1 MRLFQWSAVAV
12 VAAAMAL
19 SAAGCQSQI
28 QRGADS
34 ASMAVSAG
42 PLLPVDAMGADFFEE
57 QDVRLQWGD
66 RTFRFR
72 AVLQKRGERLELI
85 ALDPHARPAF
95 KIAYEGDRVTMETF
109 TDRHFPFAP
118 EYMLADVQK
127 AFAAWPMDA
136 QLESEDQTVRVGV
149 WDGLRYEEVWHDG
162 AVHTRHFHRD
172 DVDAAKEVTV
182 RFDARD
188 ADGQPSSVRV
198 ENGWFGYTLQVIVVR
213 RDML

>member
-1 MRLFQWSAVAV
+1 MRFFEWSAAAVV
-12 VAAAMAL
+12 VAAMSL
-19 SAAGCQSQI
+19 SVAGCQSQI

-34 ASMAVSAG
+34 TTMAVSAG

-72 AVLQKRGERLELI
+72 AVLQKRGPRLELI

-95 KIAYEGDRVTMETF
+95 KIAYEDDRVTMENF
-109 TDRHFPFAP
+109 TDRSFPFAP

-136 QLESEDQTVRVGV
+136 QLESEEQTVRVGA
-149 WDGLRYEEVWHDG
+149 WEGLRYEEVWQDG
-162 AVHTRHFHRD
+162 ARQTRHFHRD
-172 DVDAAKEVTV
+172 DVDVTTEVTV
-182 RFDARD
+182 HFDAFD
-188 ADGQPSSVRV
+188 AGGQPSSVRV
-198 ENGWFGYTLQVIVVR
+198 ENGWFGYTLHVLVVR
-213 RDML
+213 HDAL